1 MSQYVGETFPIRDC
15 LVCVEKRNGI
25 SMRRHSTLADLAYSL
40 LYRWP
45 EDHRGKEWVVA
56 QTMCLE
62 AMEGFRDPEQAR
74 AAFVAAALAA
84 EMLMVKEEY
93 IQERPARRPA
103 KAKRGQR
110 SLDTNA

>member
-1 MSQYVGETFPIRDC
+1 MSEYVGETLSIRDC

-25 SMRRHSTLADLAYSL
+25 SMRRHSTLADLAQSL

-45 EDHRGKEWVVA
+45 EDHRGKEWLVA

-62 AMEGFRDPEQAR
+62 AMEGVRDPEQAR
-74 AAFVAAALAA
+74 AAFVAAAIAA

-93 IQERPARRPA
+93 IDVRPERRPRKKNGRPEQA
-103 KAKRGQR
+103 P
-110 SLDTNA
+110 N

>member
-1 MSQYVGETFPIRDC
+1 MSQYVGESFPIRDC

-25 SMRRHSTLADLAYSL
+25 SMRRHSTLADLAHSL

-45 EDHRGKEWVVA
+45 EDHRGKEWIVA

-62 AMEGFRDPEQAR
+62 AMEGYRDPEQAR
-74 AAFVAAALAA
+74 AAFVAAVLAT

-93 IQERPARRPA
+93 IQQRPEKP
-103 KAKRGQR
+103 QR
-110 SLDTNA
+110 KTKGRDQPSPH